1 VDLQRLM
8 RRAPCCAGLVAFAVG
23 CGVEEWRNADLQLDV
38 SSDLPDTAEQVRVC
52 VDGAG
57 VRELGAA
64 AVGRFAVPGVPTDR
78 PAIVTVQVLA
88 AGSEDTALSDSGGQ
102 VIGQAGPVTLEADAP
117 YASTAYNDYTGGASP
132 ALCEVSGSFAGEE
145 EESWL
150 LAVRF
155 TD

>member
-1 VDLQRLM
+1 M
-8 RRAPCCAGLVAFAVG
+8 RRALCCAVFFAFLGG

-38 SSDLPDTAEQVRVC
+38 SSTLPDAAEQVRVC

-88 AGSEDTALSDSGGQ
+88 AGNEDTADSQ
-102 VIGQAGPVTLEADAP
+102 AQIIGQAGPVTLEAAAP
-117 YASTAYNDYTGGASP
+117 YASTAYNDYTAGEGPS
-132 ALCEVSGSFAGEE
+132 LCEVTGSFAEEE

-155 TD
+155 SD

>member
-1 VDLQRLM
+1 M
-8 RRAPCCAGLVAFAVG
+8 HRALCGAGLFAYLAG

-38 SSDLPDTAEQVRVC
+38 LSALPDTAEQVRVC

-64 AVGRFAVPGVPTDR
+64 AVGRFAVPGVPMSR
-78 PAIVTVQVLA
+78 PAIVTVQVVVS
-88 AGSEDTALSDSGGQ
+88 GGEDTADAQ
-102 VIGQAGPVTLEADAP
+102 PQIIGQAGPVTLEADAP
-117 YASTAYNDYTGGASP
+117 YASTAYNDYTAGEGPS
-132 ALCEVSGSFAGEE
+132 LCEVTGSFAEEE

-155 TD
+155 SD